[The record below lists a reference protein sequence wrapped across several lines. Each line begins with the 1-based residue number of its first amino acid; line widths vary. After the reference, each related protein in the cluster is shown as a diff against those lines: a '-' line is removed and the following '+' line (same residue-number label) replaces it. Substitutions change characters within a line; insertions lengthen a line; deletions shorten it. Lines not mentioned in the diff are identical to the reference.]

1 MLDYKLYKTAD
12 NPKSLVVFLHGYNG
26 NLEDHKYAIDWLKD
40 SLNSAYLATPIAPE
54 NCDKNPEKRQ
64 WFGMLKY
71 DPEYKRSNPDTS
83 AKEIFKIYSSAQHDL
98 DHRADDINEFI
109 TQLQQKLNIN
119 NAHTY
124 LVGFSQGAM
133 LTIYTS
139 LTRSEPLAGAFA
151 VAGLVAGADLLE
163 KRISAKPPLYM
174 LHGEDDLRVQYK
186 TLPDSL
192 NWLKSHGVN
201 VNSCT
206 YAHLAHR
213 VNEDEISKISSI
225 INNA

>member
-1 MLDYKLYKTAD
+1 MLEYKLYKTTEK
-12 NPKSLVVFLHGYNG
+12 PKSLVVFLHGYNG
-26 NLEDHKYAIDWLKD
+26 NLEDHKYAIDWLKN
-40 SLNSAYLATPIAPE
+40 SLSSAYLVTPVAPE

-71 DPEYKRSNPDTS
+71 DPNYKRSDPDTS
-83 AKEIFKIYSSAQHDL
+83 IQEIFNIYNGPQSDL
-98 DHRADDINEFI
+98 DHRANDINEFI
-109 TQLQQKLNIN
+109 TQLQQKLNMN

-139 LTRSEPLAGAFA
+139 LTRNAPIAGAFA
-151 VAGLVAGADLLE
+151 VAGLVAGADLLA
-163 KRISAKPPLYM
+163 KRITSKPPLYM

-186 TLPDSL
+186 TLPNSL
-192 NWLKSHGVN
+192 NWLKSHGIN
-201 VNSCT
+201 VYSNT
-206 YAHLAHR
+206 YANLAHR
-213 VNEDEISKISSI
+213 VNEAEISQISSI

>member
-1 MLDYKLYKTAD
+1 MLDYKLYKTTD

-26 NLEDHKYAIDWLKD
+26 DLEDHKYAIDWLKN
-40 SLNSAYLATPIAPE
+40 SLTSAYLATPIAPE

-83 AKEIFKIYSSAQHDL
+83 IKEIFDIYNEAQNDL
-98 DHRADDINEFI
+98 DCRANDINQFI
-109 TQLQQKLNIN
+109 TKLQRELSIN

-124 LVGFSQGAM
+124 LIGFSQGAM

-139 LTRSEPLAGAFA
+139 LTRNAPLAGAFA
-151 VAGLVAGADLLE
+151 VAGLVAGSDLLE
-163 KRISAKPPLYM
+163 KKIAAKPLLYM
-174 LHGEDDLRVQYK
+174 LHGEDDLKVQYK
-186 TLPDSL
+186 TLPNSL
-192 NWLKSHGVN
+192 KWLKAHGVN
-201 VNSCT
+201 VSSST
-206 YAHLAHR
+206 YTHLAHR